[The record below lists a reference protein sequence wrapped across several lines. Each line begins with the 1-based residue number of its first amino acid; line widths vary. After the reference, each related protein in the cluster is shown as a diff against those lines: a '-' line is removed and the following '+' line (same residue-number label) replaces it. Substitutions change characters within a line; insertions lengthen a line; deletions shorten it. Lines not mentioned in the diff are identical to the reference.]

1 MICVCVAFISTVK
14 LIRFNK
20 AIEPTPAKLTQMKHL
35 TVIESQNDIPGCF
48 LIERAYVQT
57 QKQGQITTPSC

>member
-48 LIERAYVQT
+48 LIEGAYVHT
-57 QKQGQITTPSC
+57 